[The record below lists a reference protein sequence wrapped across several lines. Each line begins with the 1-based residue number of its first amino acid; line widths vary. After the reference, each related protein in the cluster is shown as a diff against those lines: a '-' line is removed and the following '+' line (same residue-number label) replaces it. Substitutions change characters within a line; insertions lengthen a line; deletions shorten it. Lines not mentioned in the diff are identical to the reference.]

1 MLEGKNACF
10 DHKNN
15 KLKKS
20 KYWQFFKGLVDGFG
34 QNLEL
39 FPSFHLRQK
48 KGEENELRDMLEGK
62 NACLDYKNK
71 KWKSR
76 KIGIFPKGLIH
87 GFGQK
92 LQIFPCLYCR
102 QNRSGKCVSEC
113 SLKKERLSKL

>member
-15 KLKKS
+15 ELKKS

-48 KGEENELRDMLEGK
+48 K
-62 NACLDYKNK
+62 AK
-71 KWKSR
+71 KMSCA
-76 KIGIFPKGLIH
+76 I
-87 GFGQK
+87 
-92 LQIFPCLYCR
+92 C
-102 QNRSGKCVSEC
+102 
-113 SLKKERLSKL
+113 